1 MSNLTYYLLTL
12 LMVAVLVWQVLTGKA
27 LGTWWSG
34 PISRQDNPGAYWFA
48 VAAQGALL
56 IAFLMTGKSWP
67 VR

>member
-1 MSNLTYYLLTL
+1 MSNLTYFLLTL
-12 LMVAVLVWQVLTGKA
+12 LFAAILVWQLLTGEA

-34 PISRQDNPGAYWFA
+34 PISRQDKPWAYWFA

-56 IAFLMTGKSWP
+56 IAFLMTGKKWP